1 MKQSNGFYEG
11 TYAKYILPGVLLQSV
26 LIGGGYAT
34 GREIFSYGAK
44 FGAMGW
50 ISGLTIG
57 IGFALFAFLTFEI
70 CRIYKVYDY
79 KNYIKQVIGPLWPVM
94 DILTVLIAVML
105 IAVMAAATG
114 SIFEQ
119 VHLPNIL
126 GSVVIVLLCG
136 LLNFKGAK
144 VIEKFESIG
153 TILLYAGYI
162 LFTIVVLVKR
172 GSHIPEVF
180 ATMDTSA
187 FEGKTTVM
195 LCVWTGILYVAYNIN
210 SIPMGMFSL
219 TRQTKRKETL
229 ISGIIAGLLMVIPWF
244 LSYFAMLCFYGD
256 TSIVGADVATPWTQM
271 IVAADGGAALLVLFS
286 IVMGWTLVETATGC
300 IHMIIDRFNVALVE
314 KGHARMSD
322 HRRGIITVIT
332 LVLALVLSRIGVV
345 TLIEQGYTLLSYG
358 FILFYLLPTL
368 IIGGYKIIKH
378 KDAQSQQNK

>member
-1 MKQSNGFYEG
+1 MKQSNSFYEG

-94 DILTVLIAVML
+94 DVLTVLIAIML

-119 VHLPNIL
+119 VGLPNIL

-187 FEGKTTVM
+187 FDGKTTVM

-219 TRQTKRKETL
+219 TRQTKRRETL

-271 IVAADGGAALLVLFS
+271 IVAADGGTALLVLFS

-300 IHMIIDRFNVALVE
+300 IHMIIDRFDVALVE
-314 KGHARMSD
+314 KGHERMSD
-322 HRRGIITVIT
+322 HRRGLITVIT

-368 IIGGYKIIKH
+368 LIGGYKIIKH
-378 KDAQSQQNK
+378 KNKQS

>member
-26 LIGGGYAT
+26 LIGSGYAT

-271 IVAADGGAALLVLFS
+271 IVASDGGAALLVLFS

-300 IHMIIDRFNVALVE
+300 IHMIIDRFDVALVE

-378 KDAQSQQNK
+378 KDAQSQHNK